1 MRVLGIQC
9 WYDSSVAI
17 INDGLLEG
25 YYKEERYTGIKRDVR
40 PYKAFLQ
47 ANSGKFDQVCIDYP
61 NHGMQ
66 NFVKKFIDVP
76 VVYYADRHHLSHASL
91 AFYNSGFEDCLV
103 FVIDRD
109 GSTEIGFKECE
120 TVFKASY
127 PCEFETLHKNYWA
140 SDLFSGGDNN
150 TSQSLLKKDKKFS
163 CNSNSKMG
171 ICLVYETGNT
181 LIGQGQ
187 RDSGK
192 TMGLAAYGSDKP
204 FDAFFSGDTLIDS
217 HFVFG
222 RFSTNDT
229 SESSSDIMPIYQKY
243 VDKITLKVT
252 PNNYKFYADYAY
264 QVQKQTQERVLNFVK
279 SWVDKTGI
287 KKVCLTGGYS
297 MNVVTNGYLVENLK
311 EIEFYFEPMG
321 EDSGNSVGMAMHMYR
336 SITEDRRIHKIKTT
350 FAHGHKIVPV
360 LNNTTLCSVNDIANY
375 LSNSK
380 IVAVF
385 NGLSE
390 TGHRALGNRSILFDA
405 RVPNGR
411 SIINGVK
418 RREWYRPFAGSVLK
432 EDFNKYFETHGL
444 SESPFMTISFP
455 CLDKSIPA
463 ITHVDGSCRVQTV
476 DSEVEH
482 LYNLLHEFKKITGC
496 SVLLNT
502 SYNLSGQPL
511 VETADEAISVF
522 LESSIDVLWFPEL
535 NACMYK

>member
-1 MRVLGIQC
+1 M
-9 WYDSSVAI
+9 
-17 INDGLLEG
+17 
-25 YYKEERYTGIKRDVR
+25 
-40 PYKAFLQ
+40 
-47 ANSGKFDQVCIDYP
+47 
-61 NHGMQ
+61 
-66 NFVKKFIDVP
+66 
-76 VVYYADRHHLSHASL
+76 
-91 AFYNSGFEDCLV
+91 
-103 FVIDRD
+103 
-109 GSTEIGFKECE
+109 
-120 TVFKASY
+120 
-127 PCEFETLHKNYWA
+127 
-140 SDLFSGGDNN
+140 
-150 TSQSLLKKDKKFS
+150 
-163 CNSNSKMG
+163 
-171 ICLVYETGNT
+171 
-181 LIGQGQ
+181 
-187 RDSGK
+187 
-192 TMGLAAYGSDKP
+192 
-204 FDAFFSGDTLIDS
+204 
-217 HFVFG
+217 
-222 RFSTNDT
+222 
-229 SESSSDIMPIYQKY
+229 
-243 VDKITLKVT
+243 
-252 PNNYKFYADYAY
+252 
-264 QVQKQTQERVLNFVK
+264 K